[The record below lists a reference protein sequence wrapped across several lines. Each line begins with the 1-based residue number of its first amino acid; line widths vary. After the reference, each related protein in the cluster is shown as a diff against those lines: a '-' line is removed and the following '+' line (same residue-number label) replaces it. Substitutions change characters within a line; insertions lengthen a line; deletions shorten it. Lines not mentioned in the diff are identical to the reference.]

1 MRSVP
6 FKRREIALLGGLGL
20 VLAVVLFFWLRG
32 SSPPLAA
39 ATTATGPA
47 SVEDLPRIDLARLTE
62 ERPET
67 EVGRRDLFDF
77 GAAPVKDTPPPPVH
91 TPPPVLLATP
101 TPGPPLPSVPRLPP
115 LNLKYIGSLERMPG
129 LRVAV
134 LLTDRNEILTGQA
147 GEVVANRYRIVKI
160 GFESV
165 DLQEVGTGDT
175 RRIPLRGN

>member
-1 MRSVP
+1 MRSLP
-6 FKRREIALLGGLGL
+6 FKRREIALLGAPGL
-20 VLAVVLFFWLRG
+20 VLAVVLFYWLRG
-32 SSPPLAA
+32 PSPPRAA
-39 ATTATGPA
+39 ASTGAGPA
-47 SVEDLPRIDLARLTE
+47 SAEDLPRIDLARLTE
-62 ERPET
+62 ERPQT

-77 GAAPVKDTPPPPVH
+77 GALPVKETPPPAY
-91 TPPPVLLATP
+91 TPPPALLATP
-101 TPGPPLPSVPRLPP
+101 APGPPPPAVPRLPP
-115 LNLKYIGSLERMPG
+115 LNLKYIGSLERNPG